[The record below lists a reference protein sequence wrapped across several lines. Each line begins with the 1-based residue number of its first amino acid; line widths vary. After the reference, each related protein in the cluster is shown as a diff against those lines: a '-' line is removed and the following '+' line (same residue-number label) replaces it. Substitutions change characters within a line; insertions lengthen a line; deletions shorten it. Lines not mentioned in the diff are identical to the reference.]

1 MPSTQMRC
9 RITASRPASATTAL
23 FLPRGLTVVCC
34 VSAEA
39 TFLHLPIP
47 GPAARVPAAVHNIIG
62 MKVCLRIAALAPG
75 EVRRLAAPAEQRAA
89 RRRSAIR
96 PAGPRFKDER
106 SIGPA
111 SKLRSR
117 LQGDVVP
124 MLDAFEAA
132 RAESRCVVVRY

>member
-1 MPSTQMRC
+1 M
-9 RITASRPASATTAL
+9 
-23 FLPRGLTVVCC
+23 
-34 VSAEA
+34 
-39 TFLHLPIP
+39 HLPIP
-47 GPAARVPAAVHNIIG
+47 GPAACVPAAVPDIIG
-62 MKVCLRIAALAPG
+62 TKVCLRIAALAAG
-75 EVRRLAAPAEQRAA
+75 EVRRLAAPVEQRAA

-132 RAESRCVVVRY
+132 RAQSRCVVVRY